1 MTNRRTV
8 YATQNFADN
17 LDEIE
22 RFLHERDV
30 PHAFHA
36 LLQRLFDTIIP
47 NLQRFPE
54 IGLDF
59 LARRPGSVEGVA
71 RLEALRKRLGTSV
84 EIREY
89 ITGDYLLLYAV
100 RDDGIYLLSIKHHL
114 QLSFDL
120 KDHWD

>member
-59 LARRPGSVEGVA
+59 LARRPGSAEGIA
-71 RLEALRKRLGTSV
+71 RLEALRKRRGTSV